1 MRQGPHQKRSRGRGN
16 GGRKPH
22 SSPRNHTYDS
32 NGPDVRIRGTAYQVH
47 EKYMALA
54 RDASA
59 AGDRI
64 RAENLLQHAEHYLRI
79 IQAEEA
85 AQAEYE
91 EGQQRHNGNR
101 NQGGE
106 RNYEPRGD
114 RFRDDRQASD
124 SVDDESDGQVVML
137 SRHSQDEGQGDIR
150 GEGESDSRS
159 ADNRSAGRQGERRQ
173 SQGGERRQRSSRD
186 EGRDDFRDEDDAD
199 GLQRMM
205 GVGGGSQWNGQGTN
219 GPGANGPGANGQGDD
234 AGGDEGMAPRRGP
247 LRRPRRSRSA
257 DAETPETAAAPETGE
272 NAEQTAAPVRRRRA
286 PRSRSTDADQE
297 TLPVEEESGA
307 A

>member
-32 NGPDVRIRGTAYQVH
+32 NGPEVRIRGTAYQVH

-54 RDASA
+54 RDAA
-59 AGDRI
+59 ASSDRI

-91 EGQQRHNGNR
+91 ENQQRHNGNR

-106 RNYEPRGD
+106 RNYEPRD
-114 RFRDDRQASD
+114 RFRDDRQSGVNSD
-124 SVDDESDGQVVML
+124 EDSDGQVVML
-137 SRHSQDEGQGDIR
+137 NRHGD
-150 GEGESDSRS
+150 GEDESDDRS
-159 ADNRSAGRQGERRQ
+159 DRSDRSDRQGGQQADRSDRSDRRQAAPQAERRP
-173 SQGGERRQRSSRD
+173 RQPRNEARD
-186 EGRDDFRDEDDAD
+186 EARDAPRDEDDAD

-205 GVGGGSQWNGQGTN
+205 GLGGGAQSGGPQNAQGY
-219 GPGANGPGANGQGDD
+219 G
-234 AGGDEGMAPRRGP
+234 EGEEAVASRRGP
-247 LRRPRRSRSA
+247 LRRPRRSRDA
-257 DAETPETAAAPETGE
+257 DAETPEAVAAPEASESGE
-272 NAEQTAAPVRRRRA
+272 AAPVRRRRA
-286 PRSRSTDADQE
+286 PRSRSADAEQG

>member
-32 NGPDVRIRGTAYQVH
+32 NGPEVRIRGTAYQVH

-54 RDASA
+54 RDASS

-91 EGQQRHNGNR
+91 ENQQRHNGNR

-106 RNYEPRGD
+106 RSYEPRGD
-114 RFRDDRQASD
+114 RFRDDRQGGDTAEED
-124 SVDDESDGQVVML
+124 SDGQVVML
-137 SRHSQDEGQGDIR
+137 NRHSQNDDESEERSD
-150 GEGESDSRS
+150 SSFDSRS
-159 ADNRSAGRQGERRQ
+159 DRSERQNERQNDRRNAAPQGERRQ
-173 SQGGERRQRSSRD
+173 RQPRHEARD
-186 EGRDDFRDEDDAD
+186 ERRDEDDAD

-205 GVGGGSQWNGQGTN
+205 GLAGGSQAGQTAS
-219 GPGANGPGANGQGDD
+219 PTARTPQGE
-234 AGGDEGMAPRRGP
+234 GEGDEDTAPRRGP
-247 LRRPRRSRSA
+247 LRRPRRSRDA
-257 DAETPETAAAPETGE
+257 DAVPESGAGE
-272 NAEQTAAPVRRRRA
+272 NGVGENGAGDEQPATPVRRRRVA
-286 PRSRSTDADQE
+286 RARSADADQG

>member
-32 NGPDVRIRGTAYQVH
+32 NGPEVRIRGTAYQVH
-47 EKYMALA
+47 EKYMGLA

-59 AGDRI
+59 SGDRI

-85 AQAEYE
+85 AQAEYDE
-91 EGQQRHNGNR
+91 RHNGNR

-106 RNYEPRGD
+106 RSFEPRGD
-114 RFRDDRQASD
+114 RTREDRQASD
-124 SVDDESDGQVVML
+124 GSDEDGDGQVVML
-137 SRHSQDEGQGDIR
+137 NRHSD
-150 GEGESDSRS
+150 GEHDSDDRS
-159 ADNRSAGRQGERRQ
+159 SDRTDRQTGRSDRSSDRSERSDRQAERRHAAPQ
-173 SQGGERRQRSSRD
+173 AERRQRPSRD
-186 EGRDDFRDEDDAD
+186 EARDDDDAD

-205 GVGGGSQWNGQGTN
+205 GLGGSAQADGSQASGPEGEQGGGE
-219 GPGANGPGANGQGDD
+219 
-234 AGGDEGMAPRRGP
+234 GDENTPPRRGP
-247 LRRPRRSRSA
+247 LRRTRRPRNAASEP
-257 DAETPETAAAPETGE
+257 AEASAAPETGE
-272 NAEQTAAPVRRRRA
+272 TGEQQAAPVRRRRA
-286 PRSRSTDADQE
+286 PRPRTADAEQG

>member
-32 NGPDVRIRGTAYQVH
+32 NGPEVRIRGTAYQVH

-54 RDASA
+54 RDASS

-91 EGQQRHNGNR
+91 ENQQRHNGNR

-106 RNYEPRGD
+106 RNYEPRD
-114 RFRDDRQASD
+114 RFRDDRQSGDNSD
-124 SVDDESDGQVVML
+124 EDSDGQVVML
-137 SRHSQDEGQGDIR
+137 NRHSQDESQGDDD
-150 GEGESDSRS
+150 SDGRS
-159 ADNRSAGRQGERRQ
+159 SDRQGDRQSERQSDRQSERRQASHQGERRP
-173 SQGGERRQRSSRD
+173 RPSRD
-186 EGRDDFRDEDDAD
+186 ENRDEDDAD

-205 GVGGGSQWNGQGTN
+205 GLGGGA
-219 GPGANGPGANGQGDD
+219 PANGAPGE
-234 AGGDEGMAPRRGP
+234 GDEDTAPRRGP

-257 DAETPETAAAPETGE
+257 DAETPEAVAAPEASESGE
-272 NAEQTAAPVRRRRA
+272 AAPVRRRRA
-286 PRSRSTDADQE
+286 PRSRSADAEQG